1 MTDGLKA
8 HHRAAII
15 ATLAANDRVE
25 KAVLFGS
32 RAMGTNTVTS
42 DVDIALFGHQ
52 LTLTDQAKLAAA
64 CEELPMAQSVDLVL
78 HSTIDNPTLVE
89 HICSHGVEWYR
100 RGGGSEV
107 GRVGQGDSVSEG
119 RGWDMDSEWKKIP
132 IKEIGRVVTGKTPST
147 RCSEYYGGSIPFY
160 TPSDMDGRKNIESTR
175 RTLTQSGL
183 ATVKGS
189 VIPAG
194 SVMVS
199 CIGSDMGKVALAVQD
214 GISNQQINSIIV
226 NKEFCAEY
234 IYYELSARQNE
245 LKVLSSSGSAQPIL
259 NKSHFSEVCITVPS
273 LPEQKA
279 IAHVLGTIDDKI
291 ELNHKTNETLEA
303 MARALFK
310 SWFVDFDPVRAKAE
324 GRSTGLPDEVSA
336 LFPDSFEDSELGE
349 IPRGWG
355 VATLGAVAA
364 SPRRSLHPKEIS
376 PQTPY
381 VGLEHMPKQS
391 IALSDWGTSDGL
403 ASSKFQF
410 NRGEILFGKL
420 RPYFHKVGVAPV
432 DGVCSTDIVVVVP
445 RIPPWFGFV
454 LGHTSS
460 TEFISYTDASST
472 GTRMPRTSWKDMA
485 RYALVLPPEPVAAA
499 FTELIQSMT
508 DRLISGIYESRTLTA
523 LRDALLPR
531 LVSGELK
538 IPDAEKVMEVAV

>member
-1 MTDGLKA
+1 MRDGLKA

-78 HSTIDNPTLVE
+78 HSTIDNPALVE
-89 HICSHGVEWYR
+89 HICSHEVEWYR

-355 VATLGAVAA
+355 VRPVSEIAKIKGGKQLSRDKFVEGGPIPVFGGA
-364 SPRRSLHPKEIS
+364 
-376 PQTPY
+376 
-381 VGLEHMPKQS
+381 GLMGH
-391 IALSDWGTSDGL
+391 
-403 ASSKFQF
+403 
-410 NRGEILFGKL
+410 
-420 RPYFHKVGVAPV
+420 
-432 DGVCSTDIVVVVP
+432 TDKYNAE
-445 RIPPWFGFV
+445 GFV
-454 LGHTSS
+454 ISVGRVGAYCGQFFSHRGKAWINNNASLIMPSQGVSG
-460 TEFISYTDASST
+460 EWLFLALCAIDINLIKKGAAQPFISNSDIAEMSIIHSNEAV
-472 GTRMPRTSWKDMA
+472 MQEFHDQIKH
-485 RYALVLPPEPVAAA
+485 LFL
-499 FTELIQSMT
+499 LK
-508 DRLISGIYESRTLTA
+508 ESKCRENTTLTQ
-523 LRDALLPR
+523 LRDLLLPK
-531 LVSGELK
+531 LVSGEIQL
-538 IPDAEKVMEVAV
+538 AEAEYAVETMA